1 MSTFAPRSTEE
12 VHSVGSTRAPRRS
25 ASSSLAFCTRA
36 PLRSA
41 RRNTELRRSASTRL
55 ASRIRQSD
63 RSTPRR
69 SAPPSI
75 ASVKSTSTSFIGR
88 MRHSVN
94 TEPRK
99 LQCLKVLCHKEDRR
113 NVQLRNAEPTCSDS
127 DMSTPLKSHSVK
139 TTRSVLRHRRSS
151 SEKSWPSYSR
161 STQTFSSPSTCSAA
175 HRGET
180 VQRVFGDRDQERQ
193 VARLEEVDGGEAVLQ
208 PADVDEN
215 DRADGAADQIVPH
228 EPETTL
234 PWRAE
239 QVEHQVLVESDAA
252 EVHRHGRG
260 VLRRGQLEA
269 VDPFRCVG
277 HQRFGAQRH
286 DFRHRPHE
294 RRLAGTEPAGDDNL
308 RRGGVPPLRALVG
321 HAASFLSTRV
331 VRHRWWSHRG
341 WCAPAD
347 NPASQGHRSA
357 PAPRRAARIRQRRP
371 RRPTGC
377 RHTTSGS
384 DHARRFP
391 ASAGVSVAQAPSRPG
406 PPTADRCGNRS
417 GRPSAYTGGP
427 AAVRPYRPVPRPVSR
442 SSPRPPGGWAH
453 RLRGEYPQRSYCP
466 PDAP

>member
-12 VHSVGSTRAPRRS
+12 VHSVGSTRA
-25 ASSSLAFCTRA
+25 
-36 PLRSA
+36 
-41 RRNTELRRSASTRL
+41 
-55 ASRIRQSD
+55 
-63 RSTPRR
+63 PRR

-139 TTRSVLRHRRSS
+139 MTRSVLRHRRSS

-180 VQRVFGDRDQERQ
+180 VQRVFGDGDQRRLGRMAVAGVDGDQWDVVAQRERLAYRMSRMPWRPVEFVDRYQERQ

-215 DRADGAADQIVPH
+215 DRADGAADQVVPH

-294 RRLAGTEPAGDDNL
+294 RRLAGTEPAGDDDL

-331 VRHRWWSHRG
+331 V
-341 WCAPAD
+341 
-347 NPASQGHRSA
+347 
-357 PAPRRAARIRQRRP
+357 
-371 RRPTGC
+371 
-377 RHTTSGS
+377 
-384 DHARRFP
+384 
-391 ASAGVSVAQAPSRPG
+391 
-406 PPTADRCGNRS
+406 
-417 GRPSAYTGGP
+417 
-427 AAVRPYRPVPRPVSR
+427 
-442 SSPRPPGGWAH
+442 
-453 RLRGEYPQRSYCP
+453 
-466 PDAP
+466 